1 VAAYGS
7 GKRYLSQRSAPIDLR
22 FAAYAFLCV
31 ALMFFD
37 QRGGWLE
44 SVRYG
49 LRAAAYPLELALS
62 SPSAAW
68 RFTRGVFEERAA
80 LQAENRALREE
91 IRKLQ
96 LLAMQRSRLE
106 RDNAELRTLRTTA
119 TDVIEKWLP
128 ADVIGSE
135 TTSLKQ
141 RLTVDRGAVNGVVE
155 GQTVIAGSGLIGQS
169 LRVGPWSTEIILL
182 SDPEHAVP
190 VQITR
195 TGVRTLA
202 LGTGDTGVLSL
213 PYLPLQSDVRSGD
226 QLVTSGLG
234 GVFPAGVPVA
244 EVTEVRRDG
253 ASPLA
258 QVRARTYATL
268 DRDRVVAFVWPRAS
282 HPAAG
287 GKPQSDTGGDPTATA
302 QPLPPP
308 EPAP

>member
-1 VAAYGS
+1 MAAYAS

-22 FAAYAFLCV
+22 FVGYATVCV

-44 SVRYG
+44 SLRYG

-68 RFTRGVFEERAA
+68 RFTREVFEERSA
-80 LQAENRALREE
+80 LQTENRALRDEN
-91 IRKLQ
+91 RKLQ
-96 LLAMQRSRLE
+96 LLAMQRARLE
-106 RDNAELRTLRTTA
+106 RDNAELRALGTGA
-119 TDVIEKWLP
+119 ADVIQQWLP

-141 RLTVDRGAVNGVVE
+141 RLTVDRGAVNGVFE
-155 GQTVIAGSGLIGQS
+155 GQAVIAGSGLLGQS

-195 TGVRTLA
+195 SGVRTLA
-202 LGTGDTGVLSL
+202 LGTGETSLLSL
-213 PYLPLQSDVRSGD
+213 PYLPLQTDIRAGD
-226 QLVTSGLG
+226 QLITSGLG
-234 GVFPAGVPVA
+234 GVFPAGIPVA

-253 ASPLA
+253 GSPLA
-258 QVRARTYATL
+258 QVRARTYAAL
-268 DRDRVVAFVWPRAS
+268 DRDRIVAFVWPRPT

-287 GKPQSDTGGDPTATA
+287 GQPQSESGGDPEART
-302 QPLPPP
+302 LPPTTR
-308 EPAP
+308 APSP

>member
-1 VAAYGS
+1 MAAFAS

-22 FAAYAFLCV
+22 FVGYAAACV

-49 LRAAAYPLELALS
+49 LRATAYPLELALS

-68 RFTRGVFEERAA
+68 RFTREIFEERAA
-80 LQAENRALREE
+80 LQAENRALRDEN
-91 IRKLQ
+91 RKLQ
-96 LLAMQRSRLE
+96 LLAMQRARLE
-106 RDNAELRTLRTTA
+106 RDNAELRALATGA
-119 TDVIEKWLP
+119 TDVVEQWLP

-141 RLTVDRGAVNGVVE
+141 RLTVDRGAVNGVFE
-155 GQTVIAGSGLIGQS
+155 GQAVIAGAGLIGQS

-190 VQITR
+190 VQLTR

-202 LGTGDTGVLSL
+202 LGSGESGLLSL
-213 PYLPLQSDVRSGD
+213 PYLPLQTDVRAGD
-226 QLVTSGLG
+226 QLITSGLG
-234 GVFPAGVPVA
+234 GVFPAGIPVA
-244 EVTEVRRDG
+244 EITEVRRDG
-253 ASPLA
+253 NSPLA
-258 QVRARTYATL
+258 QVRARAYAAF
-268 DRDRVVAFVWPRAS
+268 DRDRIVSFIWPRTA

-287 GKPQSDTGGDPTATA
+287 GKPRAERGGDPDARK
-302 QPLPPP
+302 LPVA
-308 EPAP
+308 EPTR